1 MKKRFLALA
10 LGTLAFGVTLGGVKM
25 GFGHQ
30 DAMMVKA
37 TDQPAETVYKTLSFP
52 DDNQA
57 NNKVNDYKSTWTA
70 TIGSESYLIKNFNNY
85 EWNGWTYIRC
95 GSKSAASTAS
105 IATASPFEKAITK
118 VAIDLTITKAE
129 YVNSIKLLTSDNAQF
144 SNSAEYTLKITSGEQ
159 NVVITNSA
167 ANLYYQFVFDCK
179 QCGGKNAKNGFVQVN
194 SVTFFTNAAEIAQID
209 SIVLEKTD
217 AFNASQFKG
226 DKFAPDG
233 LSVNALHTNSEIS
246 DVDLKDV
253 QWFVK
258 GSAPESPEVAL
269 LDENGLIANSLTAG
283 SYTLV
288 AKYNEFVSKEN
299 IALTIK
305 DKVLATAVEIMVE
318 SESIQVGETTT
329 AIAVVSPDDTTLKD
343 VTWHAE
349 DDTIVSVDNDGNV
362 KGLNKG
368 TTKVFAV
375 TKDGSNI
382 ESNRVEITVT
392 GYDAK
397 TYHQIITEQADY
409 SGIYLLG
416 YPAGK
421 TSETVYT
428 WNGLDAVNG
437 YNTATIA
444 DNVLTGSKESD
455 AHYIVLERLENSTTN
470 APRYSIKVADG
481 SGKENFLHFSGDSN
495 GIKTA
500 ETSKTTYGISWSAE
514 GIDIVNEGGA
524 RLRFNSAKD
533 QMRFR
538 FFKSSTYKAQQPVQ
552 LYRLDYTADVAVN
565 AKAFADKFVAAPIC
579 GTDDNTPANADEFE
593 KFVTEYS
600 GLSRD
605 VRAYLANGDGRG
617 EASFDA
623 FYAKYNAIMDKR
635 ASNTEFY
642 DFLAGKYRPAKTQG
656 VFGINQN
663 ITDSTTWSLV
673 GIGAVTI
680 AASASLLFFRR
691 KKSN

>member
-25 GFGHQ
+25 SLGHQ
-30 DAMMVKA
+30 DALMVKA
-37 TDQPAETVYKTLSFP
+37 EEKVCKTLSFP
-52 DDNQA
+52 DDNKA
-57 NNKVNDYKSTWTA
+57 NNKVGAYTKTWVAKNGTD
-70 TIGSESYLIKNFNNY
+70 SYSIANFNNNNWG
-85 EWNGWTYIRC
+85 WNFIKC
-95 GSKSAASTAS
+95 GNKTAASVAWIKNDAS
-105 IATASPFEKAITK
+105 FSEAITK
-118 VAIDLTITKAE
+118 VQITIDKIAASS
-129 YVNSIKLLTSDNAQF
+129 VNSIKLYVSTDSDFKADSTTSVDFQKEKGTQSVSLTDPAADLF
-144 SNSAEYTLKITSGEQ
+144 YKIE
-159 NVVITNSA
+159 
-167 ANLYYQFVFDCK
+167 FDCK
-179 QCGGKNAKNGFVQVN
+179 KGSDNGLVWLSKVEFFAESADVA
-194 SVTFFTNAAEIAQID
+194 SVGSISLKAD
-209 SIVLEKTD
+209 S
-217 AFNASQFKG
+217 AFKQEQFKG
-226 DKFAPDG
+226 NPFDFSG
-233 LSVNALHTNSEIS
+233 LSVFANRTDNSS
-246 DVDLKDV
+246 YSLKLDEV

-258 GSAPESPEVAL
+258 GSAPESAEVAL

-283 SYTLV
+283 SYTLI
-288 AKYNEFVSKEN
+288 AKYNEFASKEN

-305 DKVLATAVEIMVE
+305 DKVLATAVKIDVE
-318 SESIQVGETTT
+318 SPSIQVGETTT

-428 WNGLDAVNG
+428 WNGLDAANG
-437 YNTATIA
+437 YNTATITG
-444 DNVLTGSKESD
+444 NILTGSKESD

-470 APRYSIKVADG
+470 APRYSIKVANG
-481 SGKENFLHFSGDSN
+481 SGKENFLDFSGDSN
-495 GIKTA
+495 GIQTA
-500 ETSKTTYGISWSAE
+500 ETSETTYGVSWSAK

-538 FFKSSTYKAQQPVQ
+538 FFKSSTYSAQQPVQ
-552 LYRLDYTADVAVN
+552 LYRLDYTADVAVS
-565 AKAFADKFVAAPIC
+565 AKTFADKFVAAPIC
-579 GTDDNTPANADEFE
+579 GTDDNTPANAGEFD

-600 GLSRD
+600 ELSRD
-605 VRAYLANGDGRG
+605 VRAYLANRDG
-617 EASFDA
+617 ESDASFKA
-623 FYAKYNAIMDKR
+623 FYDKYDAIMNKR

-663 ITDSTTWSLV
+663 ITDSTTWTLV

>member
-25 GFGHQ
+25 GLCHQ

-37 TDQPAETVYKTLSFP
+37 AGEQPSEAVYKTLSFP
-52 DDNQA
+52 DDNKES
-57 NNKVNDYKSTWTA
+57 NGVGSYTKKWTA
-70 TIGSESYLIKNFNNY
+70 KIGEDTYTVQNFNNNS
-85 EWNGWTYIRC
+85 WGNGWTYIKC
-95 GSKSAASTAS
+95 GNGSSASVAS
-105 IATASPFEKAITK
+105 ITSDQAFASAITTVRITIDNI
-118 VAIDLTITKAE
+118 VAKNVKSINLIVSPDSTFKNPTSTIEFTKDKGVQSVSLGAGWANQ
-129 YVNSIKLLTSDNAQF
+129 Y
-144 SNSAEYTLKITSGEQ
+144 YKIEF
-159 NVVITNSA
+159 NCN
-167 ANLYYQFVFDCK
+167 K
-179 QCGGKNAKNGFVQVN
+179 GGKSVQL
-194 SVTFFTNAAEIAQID
+194 SKIEFLTAAGEIAPVGSISLKAD
-209 SIVLEKTD
+209 S
-217 AFNASQFKG
+217 AFKQEQFKG
-226 DKFAPDG
+226 NSFDFSG
-233 LSVNALHTNSEIS
+233 LSVSANRTDNSS
-246 DVDLKDV
+246 YSLKLDQV

-258 GSAPESPEVAL
+258 GSTPESTEVAL

-283 SYTLV
+283 AYTLV
-288 AKYNEFVSKEN
+288 AKYNEFASKEN

-305 DKVLATAVEIMVE
+305 DKVLATAVEISVKA
-318 SESIQVGETTT
+318 ESIQVGETTAAT
-329 AIAVVSPDDTTLKD
+329 AVVSPDDTTLKD
-343 VTWHAE
+343 VTWHAD
-349 DDTIVSVDNDGNV
+349 DDTIVSVDAEGNV
-362 KGLNKG
+362 EGLKVG
-368 TTKVFAV
+368 TTKIYAV
-375 TKDGSNI
+375 TKDGSNV

-514 GIDIVNEGGA
+514 GVDIVNEGGA

-538 FFKSSTYKAQQPVQ
+538 FYKSASYKDQQPVQ
-552 LYRLDYTADVAVN
+552 LYRLDYTADVAVS

-579 GTDDNTPANADEFE
+579 GTDDNTPANAGEFE
-593 KFVTEYS
+593 KFVTKYS
-600 GLSRD
+600 ELSRD
-605 VRAYLANGDGRG
+605 VRAYLANRDG
-617 EASFDA
+617 ESDASLKA
-623 FYAKYNAIMDKR
+623 FYDKYDAIMDKR

>member
-1 MKKRFLALA
+1 MLFINPYLFPKTRIACQRITN
-10 LGTLAFGVTLGGVKM
+10 TLRREP
-25 GFGHQ
+25 Q
-30 DAMMVKA
+30 
-37 TDQPAETVYKTLSFP
+37 Q
-52 DDNQA
+52 
-57 NNKVNDYKSTWTA
+57 KSTDKYTVK
-70 TIGSESYLIKNFNNY
+70 GFSNNNRS
-85 EWNGWTYIRC
+85 WNNIRC
-95 GSKSAASTAS
+95 GRKNNTS
-105 IATASPFEKAITK
+105 IAFIATDFASEKAVSK
-118 VAIDLTITKAE
+118 VVLKIDDVVADK
-129 YVNSIKLLTSDNAQF
+129 VNSIKLYKD
-144 SNSAEYTLKITSGEQ
+144 SAKDFKNPVLIDSFTIAKGEQ
-159 NVVITNSA
+159 AVSVSESSIGDF
-167 ANLYYQFVFDCK
+167 YKIEFDCK
-179 QCGGKNAKNGFVQVN
+179 SHTSNGFVQI
-194 SVTFFTNAAEIAQID
+194 SGISFYTKEEQGPVTPESPVD
-209 SIVLEKTD
+209 SITLEKTD

-226 DKFAPDG
+226 DVFVTNG
-233 LSVNALHTNSEIS
+233 LSVSALHTNSDIS

-258 GSAPESPEVAL
+258 GSAPESTEMAL

-283 SYTLV
+283 SYTLI
-288 AKYNEFVSKEN
+288 AKYNEFASKEN

-318 SESIQVGETTT
+318 SESIQVGETTV
-329 AIAVVSPDDTTLKD
+329 AIAVVSPDDTTLKE

-349 DDTIVSVDNDGNV
+349 DDTIVSVDAEGNV

-368 TTKVFAV
+368 TTKIYAV
-375 TKDGSNI
+375 TKDGSSI

-421 TSETVYT
+421 TSKTVYT

-524 RLRFNSAKD
+524 YLRFNSAKD

-538 FFKSSTYKAQQPVQ
+538 FYKSTSYGAQQPVQ
-552 LYRLDYTADVAVN
+552 LYRLDYTADVAVK

-579 GTDDNTPANADEFE
+579 GTDDNTPAKAGEFE

-600 GLSRD
+600 GLSRE
-605 VRAYLANGDGRG
+605 VRAYLANRDGKGD
-617 EASFDA
+617 ASFDA
-623 FYAKYNAIMDKR
+623 FYDKYDAIMEKR

-663 ITDSTTWSLV
+663 ITDSTTWTLV